1 MIQLENVS
9 FAYESELVLHDI
21 ALQVPENQ
29 MLGIIGPNSSGKS
42 TLLRVLAGIL
52 QPTAG
57 RTMVSGRD
65 MSSIPRRESARLV
78 SFVPQETP
86 SSFPFSVFEIV
97 LMGRTPYLSALSF
110 EHEEDFRL
118 AREALETTD
127 AFELRER
134 FLDELSGGE
143 RQLVII
149 ARALAQAAPVMLFD
163 EPTTFLDVRHQVQI
177 LDIISRLNREQGRTV
192 IVVSHDLNL
201 ASLYCERLVLLERGR
216 IVCDGTPDEVLHS
229 PVLEQ
234 TYCVK
239 MTVSEGP
246 TGRPFVIPER
256 QPYREGGT
264 L

>member
-1 MIQLENVS
+1 MIKLENVS
-9 FAYESELVLHDI
+9 FAYERENVLRDI
-21 ALQVPENQ
+21 SLEVAENQ

-42 TLLRVLAGIL
+42 TLLRPMAGIL
-52 QPTAG
+52 RPTTGSVTVKG
-57 RTMVSGRD
+57 RDVSGI
-65 MSSIPRRESARLV
+65 SRRESARLV

-97 LMGRTPYLSALSF
+97 LMGRTPHLSALSF
-110 EHEEDFRL
+110 EREEDFRIG
-118 AREALETTD
+118 REALETTD

-149 ARALAQAAPVMLFD
+149 ARALAQASPVMLFD

-192 IVVSHDLNL
+192 VVVSHDLNL
-201 ASLYCERLVLLERGR
+201 ASLYCERLVLLERGK

-234 TYCVK
+234 TYGVE
-239 MTVSEGP
+239 MTVREGP

-256 QPYREGGT
+256 KTHREGGT
-264 L
+264 S